1 MKRTSG
7 LAFLTYYSRFF
18 HLWLTPSPVALAGLP
33 RPLAAFRSFLV
44 SELVVLESGLSGRIA
59 VSFAITFPGSCIAF
73 TGWFGNNNI
82 LPRFRQNLSFFL
94 WRGNDHATDRES
106 LLSPSLY
113 LSHQVCSVDRLTSQV
128 A

>member
-1 MKRTSG
+1 MKRTSEVS
-7 LAFLTYYSRFF
+7 FLTYYSRFF
-18 HLWLTPSPVALAGLP
+18 HLWPTPSPVALTALP

-44 SELVVLESGLSGRIA
+44 SGLVVLESGLSGRIA
-59 VSFAITFPGSCIAF
+59 VTFPGSCIAF

-82 LPRFRQNLSFFL
+82 LPRCRQNLSFFL

-113 LSHQVCSVDRLTSQV
+113 LSHQVCSVHRLTSQV